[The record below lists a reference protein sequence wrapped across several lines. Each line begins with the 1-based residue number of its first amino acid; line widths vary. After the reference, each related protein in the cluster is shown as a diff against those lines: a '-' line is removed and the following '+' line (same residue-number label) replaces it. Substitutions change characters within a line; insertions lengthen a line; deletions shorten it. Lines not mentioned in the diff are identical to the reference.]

1 MGLPGTIPIAIVASG
16 TGGSSST
23 TTFTFGAVGSGS
35 LNLLPS
41 GNYQLQIVSATG
53 VTLGFYAV
61 TSWSPMVRQ
70 PGAYDVGTPPTFGAA
85 TTCTLAT
92 SPGTTGT
99 SITWNLVQNAVFTQ
113 QGLMSYPSDANGY
126 PLNQAGGMTMTG
138 GSVTLGTAGTPSQL
152 SAASVPCK
160 MVVIS
165 PSVASGASS
174 GVTVTV
180 GSSSAGVT
188 AGQGLYIL
196 TTYSGSAVQTQPPPV
211 TLQVSDLS
219 QVWVK
224 STLANDVI
232 GFVYFV

>member
-138 GSVTLGTAGTPSQL
+138 GSVTLGTAGTL
-152 SAASVPCK
+152 
-160 MVVIS
+160 VVIS

-224 STLANDVI
+224 SSLANDVI